1 MRMVTSSRCASTAL
15 MEQLLITS
23 YSRKEPACE
32 PVLSAA
38 QHITVPR
45 PPGLSA
51 GWKTLGVIQLLVN
64 PLNISV
70 PRSSQLL
77 TPGKSFKRIPV
88 DLNTKGWL
96 QDSLH
101 HSIAPTMAA
110 HSFHR
115 FAQGLSPGFIFV
127 CFPYFPF
134 KNIEEEQ
141 GQLTGKL
148 AFAKHIVSDGNV

>member
-1 MRMVTSSRCASTAL
+1 MRMVTSSHCASTAL

-115 FAQGLSPGFIFV
+115 FAQGLSPGFMFV